1 MGNEIKTVLLKSV
14 QLYDPDPKGI
24 CDLFLCGG
32 RVAAVGQ
39 GLVPNLPGV
48 AVLDGSGLTAF
59 PGLVDQHVHFTGGGG
74 ECGFRS
80 RVPELSLT
88 DFTTAG
94 VTTAV
99 GLLGTDSAT
108 RSPKALLA
116 KTKAL
121 NEEGLTAY
129 CLTGA
134 YDIPSPTV
142 TGSLKDDVT
151 YLSEVLGVKVAL
163 SDHRGGHPTLE
174 QFIHMACQVRLRAL
188 TAGKPGVVHIH
199 MGSGKRGLGLVYDL
213 LEATDLPIWH
223 FRPTHMSRWQS
234 EAAAFARKGGMVDF
248 TANADPEKCAL
259 PVLRT
264 MEEAPLERITI
275 SSDAGG
281 SMPRWSEDHC
291 TMLGMGVGK
300 MDNLL
305 PTIRCL
311 VREHRVPPERAIRLL
326 TQNVADGLC
335 LSRKGRLTVGA
346 DADVLLV
353 DRDWNIHTVLAGGEI
368 MVSDGQVVKQPYIS

>member
-1 MGNEIKTVLLKSV
+1 MHPILLKSV
-14 QLYDPDPKGI
+14 NLFDPEPKGV

-32 RVAAVGQ
+32 IVAAVGK
-39 GLVPNLPGV
+39 NLSPALPDV
-48 AVLDGSGLTAF
+48 EVVDGSGLTAL

-108 RSPKALLA
+108 RSPKSLLA
-116 KTKAL
+116 KTKA
-121 NEEGLTAY
+121 
-129 CLTGA
+129 
-134 YDIPSPTV
+134 YDVPSPTV
-142 TGSLKDDVT
+142 TGSLKDDVAFI
-151 YLSEVLGVKVAL
+151 SEILGVKVAL
-163 SDHRGGHPTLE
+163 SDHRSGHPSLE
-174 QFIHMACQVRLRAL
+174 QLIHMASQVRLGAL

-199 MGSGKRGLGLVYDL
+199 MGAGKRGLGLVYDL

-223 FRPTHMSRWQS
+223 FRPTHMGRWQE
-234 EAAAFARKGGMVDF
+234 EAVKFARKGGMVDF
-248 TANADPEKCAL
+248 TAGEEPEKCAL

-264 MEEAPLERITI
+264 LEEVPPERITI

-281 SMPRWSEDHC
+281 SLPRWSEDRR
-291 TMLGMGVGK
+291 TMVGMGVGS
-300 MDNLL
+300 MSTLL
-305 PTIRCL
+305 PVLRCL
-311 VREHRVPPERAIRLL
+311 VTEHHVPLETAVCLVTR
-326 TQNVADGLC
+326 NVADGLY

-346 DADVLLV
+346 DGDVLLL
-353 DRDWNIHTVLAGGEI
+353 DRDWNVHTVLARGVP
-368 MVSDGQVVKQPYIS
+368 MVADGVPVKLPYLS

>member
-1 MGNEIKTVLLKSV
+1 MAS
-14 QLYDPDPKGI
+14 
-24 CDLFLCGG
+24 
-32 RVAAVGQ
+32 AAVCRSCPSRI
-39 GLVPNLPGV
+39 LLPRVSPRRWDCWVPTAPPAAPRPCWPG
-48 AVLDGSGLTAF
+48 
-59 PGLVDQHVHFTGGGG
+59 P
-74 ECGFRS
+74 
-80 RVPELSLT
+80 
-88 DFTTAG
+88 
-94 VTTAV
+94 
-99 GLLGTDSAT
+99 
-108 RSPKALLA
+108 
-116 KTKAL
+116 KAL

-174 QFIHMACQVRLRAL
+174 QFIHMACQVRLGAL

>member
-1 MGNEIKTVLLKSV
+1 MT
-14 QLYDPDPKGI
+14 
-24 CDLFLCGG
+24 CW
-32 RVAAVGQ
+32 R
-39 GLVPNLPGV
+39 
-48 AVLDGSGLTAF
+48 
-59 PGLVDQHVHFTGGGG
+59 
-74 ECGFRS
+74 
-80 RVPELSLT
+80 
-88 DFTTAG
+88 
-94 VTTAV
+94 
-99 GLLGTDSAT
+99 
-108 RSPKALLA
+108 
-116 KTKAL
+116 
-121 NEEGLTAY
+121 
-129 CLTGA
+129 
-134 YDIPSPTV
+134 
-142 TGSLKDDVT
+142 
-151 YLSEVLGVKVAL
+151 
-163 SDHRGGHPTLE
+163 
-174 QFIHMACQVRLRAL
+174 
-188 TAGKPGVVHIH
+188 
-199 MGSGKRGLGLVYDL
+199 
-213 LEATDLPIWH
+213 PIWH

>member
-32 RVAAVGQ
+32 RVAAVGR
-39 GLVPNLPGV
+39 GLAPNLPGV

-174 QFIHMACQVRLRAL
+174 QFIHMACQVRLGAL

-234 EAAAFARKGGMVDF
+234 EA
-248 TANADPEKCAL
+248 
-259 PVLRT
+259 
-264 MEEAPLERITI
+264 APLERITI

>member
-32 RVAAVGQ
+32 RVAAVGR
-39 GLVPNLPGV
+39 GLAPNLPGV

-174 QFIHMACQVRLRAL
+174 QFIHMACQVRLGAL

-291 TMLGMGVGK
+291 TM
-300 MDNLL
+300 
-305 PTIRCL
+305 P
-311 VREHRVPPERAIRLL
+311 
-326 TQNVADGLC
+326 
-335 LSRKGRLTVGA
+335 S
-346 DADVLLV
+346 
-353 DRDWNIHTVLAGGEI
+353 
-368 MVSDGQVVKQPYIS
+368 MVQ

>member
-14 QLYDPDPKGI
+14 QLYDPDPKGY
-24 CDLFLCGG
+24 LRPLSVRRAG
-32 RVAAVGQ
+32 RCRRPGVA
-39 GLVPNLPGV
+39 PNLPGV

-134 YDIPSPTV
+134 YDVPSPTV
-142 TGSLKDDVT
+142 T
-151 YLSEVLGVKVAL
+151 
-163 SDHRGGHPTLE
+163 
-174 QFIHMACQVRLRAL
+174 
-188 TAGKPGVVHIH
+188 
-199 MGSGKRGLGLVYDL
+199 
-213 LEATDLPIWH
+213 
-223 FRPTHMSRWQS
+223 
-234 EAAAFARKGGMVDF
+234 
-248 TANADPEKCAL
+248 
-259 PVLRT
+259 
-264 MEEAPLERITI
+264 AP
-275 SSDAGG
+275 
-281 SMPRWSEDHC
+281 
-291 TMLGMGVGK
+291 
-300 MDNLL
+300 
-305 PTIRCL
+305 
-311 VREHRVPPERAIRLL
+311 
-326 TQNVADGLC
+326 
-335 LSRKGRLTVGA
+335 
-346 DADVLLV
+346 
-353 DRDWNIHTVLAGGEI
+353 
-368 MVSDGQVVKQPYIS
+368 

>member
-1 MGNEIKTVLLKSV
+1 MKTVLLKSV

-174 QFIHMACQVRLRAL
+174 QFIHMACQVRLGAL

-199 MGSGKRGLGLVYDL
+199 MAAENGDSAWSMTCWRPRICPSG
-213 LEATDLPIWH
+213 T
-223 FRPTHMSRWQS
+223 S
-234 EAAAFARKGGMVDF
+234 
-248 TANADPEKCAL
+248 
-259 PVLRT
+259 
-264 MEEAPLERITI
+264 
-275 SSDAGG
+275 
-281 SMPRWSEDHC
+281 
-291 TMLGMGVGK
+291 
-300 MDNLL
+300 
-305 PTIRCL
+305 
-311 VREHRVPPERAIRLL
+311 VPP
-326 TQNVADGLC
+326 T
-335 LSRKGRLTVGA
+335 
-346 DADVLLV
+346 
-353 DRDWNIHTVLAGGEI
+353 
-368 MVSDGQVVKQPYIS
+368 

>member
-1 MGNEIKTVLLKSV
+1 MGNEMKTVLLKSV

-121 NEEGLTAY
+121 NEEGLTA
-129 CLTGA
+129 
-134 YDIPSPTV
+134 
-142 TGSLKDDVT
+142 
-151 YLSEVLGVKVAL
+151 
-163 SDHRGGHPTLE
+163 
-174 QFIHMACQVRLRAL
+174 
-188 TAGKPGVVHIH
+188 
-199 MGSGKRGLGLVYDL
+199 
-213 LEATDLPIWH
+213 
-223 FRPTHMSRWQS
+223 
-234 EAAAFARKGGMVDF
+234 
-248 TANADPEKCAL
+248 
-259 PVLRT
+259 
-264 MEEAPLERITI
+264 
-275 SSDAGG
+275 
-281 SMPRWSEDHC
+281 
-291 TMLGMGVGK
+291 
-300 MDNLL
+300 
-305 PTIRCL
+305 
-311 VREHRVPPERAIRLL
+311 
-326 TQNVADGLC
+326 
-335 LSRKGRLTVGA
+335 
-346 DADVLLV
+346 
-353 DRDWNIHTVLAGGEI
+353 
-368 MVSDGQVVKQPYIS
+368 

>member
-1 MGNEIKTVLLKSV
+1 MHPILLKSV
-14 QLYDPDPKGI
+14 NLFDPEPRGL

-32 RVAAVGQ
+32 IVAAVGKS
-39 GLVPNLPGV
+39 LSPALPDV
-48 AVLDGSGLTAF
+48 EVVDGSGLTAL

-108 RSPKALLA
+108 RSPKSLLA

-121 NEEGLTAY
+121 NEEGITAY

-134 YDIPSPTV
+134 YDVPSPTV
-142 TGSLKDDVT
+142 TGSLKDDVAFI
-151 YLSEVLGVKVAL
+151 SEILGVKVAL
-163 SDHRGGHPTLE
+163 SDHRSGHPSLE
-174 QFIHMACQVRLRAL
+174 QLIHMASQVRLGAL

-199 MGSGKRGLGLVYDL
+199 MGAGKRGLGPVYDL

-223 FRPTHMSRWQS
+223 FRPTHMGRWQK
-234 EAAAFARKGGMVDF
+234 EAAAFARQGGMVDF
-248 TANADPEKCAL
+248 TAGEEPEKCAL

-264 MEEAPLERITI
+264 LEEAPPERITI

-281 SMPRWSEDHC
+281 SMPRWSEDRRAVV
-291 TMLGMGVGK
+291 GMGVGS
-300 MDNLL
+300 MRTLL
-305 PTIRCL
+305 PVLRCL
-311 VREHRVPPERAIRLL
+311 VTEHHVPLETAVCLATR
-326 TQNVADGLC
+326 NVADGLY

-346 DADVLLV
+346 DGDVLLL
-353 DRDWNIHTVLAGGEI
+353 DRDWNVHTVLARGVPMVAGG
-368 MVSDGQVVKQPYIS
+368 VPVKLPYLS

>member
-1 MGNEIKTVLLKSV
+1 MSSVSTSGSGAPKASFSFGRIWDQYGMLVVFAVLF
-14 QLYDPDPKGI
+14 I
-24 CDLFLCGG
+24 ACAIF
-32 RVAAVGQ
+32 
-39 GLVPNLPGV
+39 VPNFATFINMKGLGLAISMSGMV
-48 AVLDGSGLTAF
+48 ACGMLFCLASGDF
-59 PGLVDQHVHFTGGGG
+59 D
-74 ECGFRS
+74 
-80 RVPELSLT
+80 LSVASVIAC
-88 DFTTAG
+88 AG

-174 QFIHMACQVRLRAL
+174 QFIHMACQVRLAAL

>member
-1 MGNEIKTVLLKSV
+1 
-14 QLYDPDPKGI
+14 
-24 CDLFLCGG
+24 
-32 RVAAVGQ
+32 
-39 GLVPNLPGV
+39 
-48 AVLDGSGLTAF
+48 
-59 PGLVDQHVHFTGGGG
+59 
-74 ECGFRS
+74 
-80 RVPELSLT
+80 
-88 DFTTAG
+88 
-94 VTTAV
+94 
-99 GLLGTDSAT
+99 
-108 RSPKALLA
+108 
-116 KTKAL
+116 
-121 NEEGLTAY
+121 
-129 CLTGA
+129 
-134 YDIPSPTV
+134 
-142 TGSLKDDVT
+142 
-151 YLSEVLGVKVAL
+151 VAL

-174 QFIHMACQVRLRAL
+174 QFIHMACQVRLGAL